1 MATPALRRP
10 EVARFTGFADSDRRF
25 FRALARNQTREWFQ
39 AHKREYEDGWSHPM
53 QALLAEVR
61 ERIDGAYPQQPLAA
75 PKVFRIYR
83 DVRFA
88 KDKSPYKTHVGG
100 YLGLEGGDA
109 GPSAPSPLYLH
120 LGDTEVFAC
129 AGHYMMT
136 PPQLARFRAAVADD
150 ASGAA
155 LAKLLKGL
163 GRAGYG
169 TGAHETL
176 AKVPRGID
184 PAHPRA
190 DLLRQKGL
198 IVSFPEL
205 PPSLL
210 VERGLVAWLAKHAK
224 RVAPVVEWLAQV
236 QE

>member
-1 MATPALRRP
+1 MATPAARTP
-10 EVARFTGFADSDRRF
+10 AVARFAGFADTDRRF

-39 AHKREYEDGWSHPM
+39 AHKRDYDDGWLHPM

-61 ERIDGAYPQQPLAA
+61 ERIDAAFPQQPLGA

-100 YLGLEGGDA
+100 YIGMEGGDA
-109 GPSAPSPLYLH
+109 GPSVPSPLYLH

-129 AGHYMMT
+129 AGHYMML
-136 PPQLARFRAAVADD
+136 PPQLARYREAVADD
-150 ASGAA
+150 RQGAR
-155 LAKLLKGL
+155 LATLLKGL
-163 GRAGYG
+163 VRSGYG
-169 TGAHETL
+169 VSAHETM
-176 AKVPRGID
+176 ARVPRGID

-198 IVSFPEL
+198 IVTFPEL

-210 VERGLVAWLAKHAK
+210 VERGLVTWLVKHAK
-224 RVAPVVEWLAQV
+224 RVAPVVEWLAAI